1 MKGRQASLQVDAN
14 MEEQVG
20 AFWHRFITRMA
31 DDHFPDAAVCLDEVR
46 ETVGIL
52 FRALGGDGGLRIEA
66 VDATAISM
74 RRKLLQRI
82 AGSHNK
88 VELAWRDERSLRLP
102 LSLDWFPHRSLNRDL
117 YLWLSAL
124 AVSDHPHRQEWY
136 VHNQE
141 LTRNT
146 LQQFPGMRAR
156 YKRLVEAHLE
166 QRPTRGRLNHAE
178 AEAEQLLRQALT
190 NPGSVTRLPDINR
203 DPYPIPLWLHPAPPG
218 TQLQPEDDVDENN
231 NDHGGVS
238 HTPENAKRKQAQRV
252 DSPESDR
259 GLITV
264 RMENIFTWGEFV
276 NVDRGQE
283 DDEDLGRAEAIADD
297 LDKLAVARNRRSS
310 AASLKFDLD
319 LPSEAD
325 DDLVLD
331 EGLLLPE
338 WDWKRQ
344 ELLPDACR
352 IIHLV
357 ADAPGSLELPQHLV
371 KTARRL
377 RHQFQTLAPS
387 RVWHRAQADGQEIDL
402 DAYLRFAADRESG
415 HGDTAH
421 GLYRELRSGGRD
433 LACFLLADLSLSTDT
448 WINDQHRVIDVIRDA
463 LFLFAESLAATGDR
477 FGIYGFSSR
486 KRNPVRLHQLKE
498 FDEKYSGEIRGRI
511 GMIKPGYYTRL
522 GAGIR
527 YATRQLENQP
537 ANRRLLLILT
547 DGKPNDIDK
556 YEGRH
561 GIEDTRHAVQAAR
574 KLGMQP
580 FCVTI
585 DTKGSEYLPH
595 LFGSNNFVVIHD
607 PGELPNRLPLLYA
620 RLTA

>member
-1 MKGRQASLQVDAN
+1 

-20 AFWHRFITRMA
+20 ALWHRFITSMA
-31 DDHFPDAAVCLDEVR
+31 DDRFPAAGVHLDEVR
-46 ETVGIL
+46 QTVGIL
-52 FRALGGDGGLRIEA
+52 FRALGGDGGLQVEA
-66 VDATAISM
+66 ADATAVTM

-82 AGSHNK
+82 AGSHSK

-102 LSLDWFPHRSLNRDL
+102 LKLDWFPDREDNRNL
-117 YLWLSAL
+117 YLWLAAL
-124 AVSDHPHRQEWY
+124 AVSDRPHRQPWY
-136 VHNQE
+136 LHNQE
-141 LTRNT
+141 LTRLA
-146 LQQFPGMRAR
+146 LQRFPGMRKR
-156 YKRLVEAHLE
+156 YQTLVDEHLRL
-166 QRPTRGRLNHAE
+166 RPSPDGMKKAE
-178 AEAEQLLRQALT
+178 AETERLLRQALLE
-190 NPGSVTRLPDINR
+190 PGSVSSLPECQR
-203 DPYPIPLWLHPAPPG
+203 DPYPVPLWLHPAPPG
-218 TQLQPEDDVDENN
+218 MQLQPVSDADENN
-231 NDHGGVS
+231 NDHSGES
-238 HTPENAKRKQAQRV
+238 RTPENARRKQAERV
-252 DSPESDR
+252 DSPEADR
-259 GLITV
+259 GLITI

-283 DDEDLGRAEAIADD
+283 DEEDLGRAEAIADD
-297 LDKLAVARNRRSS
+297 LDKLAVARNRRTA

-319 LPSEAD
+319 LPAEAD

-338 WDWKRQ
+338 WDWQRQ
-344 ELLPDACR
+344 QLLPDACR
-352 IIHLV
+352 IVHLV
-357 ADAPGSLELPQHLV
+357 ADSEGEVSLPSHLV
-371 KTARRL
+371 KTAKQL
-377 RHQFQTLAPS
+377 RNQFQALAPS

-448 WINDQHRVIDVIRDA
+448 WVNDQHRVIDVIRDA

-498 FDEKYSGEIRGRI
+498 FDEKYSGEIRARI
-511 GMIKPGYYTRL
+511 GRIKPGYYTRL

-527 YATRQLENQP
+527 FATRQLQNQP

-556 YEGRH
+556 YEGRY

-574 KLGMQP
+574 RLGMQP

-585 DTKGSEYLPH
+585 DTSGNEYLPH
-595 LFGSNNFVVIHD
+595 LFGSNDYVVIHD
-607 PGELPNRLPLLYA
+607 PGELPTRLPLLYA
-620 RLTA
+620 RLTT